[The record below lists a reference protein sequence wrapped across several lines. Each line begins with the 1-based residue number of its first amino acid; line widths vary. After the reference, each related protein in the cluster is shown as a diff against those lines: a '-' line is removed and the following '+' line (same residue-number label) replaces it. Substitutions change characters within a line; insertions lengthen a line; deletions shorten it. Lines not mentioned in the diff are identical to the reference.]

1 MTFSFVIAETEIDT
15 GEVDEDDEPIFQTI
29 KHRIRFVDTN
39 RLLTALL
46 DTCVNNLSELF
57 ECNCKD
63 KKKQTVKLS
72 HNDTN
77 IISKCKTCLKRTNH
91 LMKEMKEKFPCTS
104 KFAKNNINK
113 FKLLLRKGV
122 YLYEYMDN
130 FDKFEE
136 TQLPSKE
143 QFNST
148 FRNTKISDNDYKHAQ
163 KVWKAFNCK
172 TMRDYHNLYV
182 QVDSL
187 LLADCFEKFRNMCL
201 KHYDFDPCYFASTP
215 ALALEACLKKTGVE
229 IELLTDIDMILM
241 NEEGV
246 RGGITQ
252 AIRKYASA
260 NNKYMKN
267 YNPNQKLSY
276 LMYLDAKNL
285 YGWAMC
291 RKLPLNNFKWI
302 ENPNE
307 MFTTKTI
314 LDYDE
319 ETNYKGY
326 LLEAD
331 LEYPKELHNDH
342 SDLPF
347 CPYKNKNFTHNTK
360 YSQAIQIAR
369 KKIMNSYQSKV
380 KSC

>member
-1 MTFSFVIAETEIDT
+1 
-15 GEVDEDDEPIFQTI
+15 
-29 KHRIRFVDTN
+29 
-39 RLLTALL
+39 
-46 DTCVNNLSELF
+46 
-57 ECNCKD
+57 
-63 KKKQTVKLS
+63 
-72 HNDTN
+72 
-77 IISKCKTCLKRTNH
+77 
-91 LMKEMKEKFPCTS
+91 
-104 KFAKNNINK
+104 
-113 FKLLLRKGV
+113 
-122 YLYEYMDN
+122 MDN

-229 IELLTDIDMILM
+229 IELLTDIDKILM
-241 NEEGV
+241 NEEGI

-260 NNKYMKN
+260 NNKYMKK
-267 YNPNQKLSY
+267 YNPNQKSSF
-276 LMYLDAKNL
+276 LMYLDANNL
-285 YGWAMC
+285 YRWAMC

-302 ENPNE
+302 DNPNDY
-307 MFTTKTI
+307 FTNKTI
-314 LDYDE
+314 LEYDE
-319 ETNYKGY
+319 ERSDKRY
-326 LLEAD
+326 LLELD
-331 LEYPKELHNDH
+331 TEYPKNLREEQR
-342 SDLPF
+342 DLQF
-347 CPYKNKNFTHNTK
+347 CPFKDVKGKFN
-360 YSQAIQIAR
+360 
-369 KKIMNSYQSKV
+369 MNYLD
-380 KSC
+380 